1 MDKKNYA
8 KKYRTD
14 NKEKLSD
21 YLRTYRNDNKEY
33 MKSYYM
39 DNLEKFKNKIDCV
52 ICHKQYSY
60 ANKHKHM
67 NTKHHII
74 CQNINNANLGVLL

>member
-1 MDKKNYA
+1 
-8 KKYRTD
+8 
-14 NKEKLSD
+14 
-21 YLRTYRNDNKEY
+21 

-74 CQNINNANLGVLL
+74 CQNINNANLGLIVLL